1 MPDDPLAREF
11 YDMYDEWIHEKNGK
25 LGGPVRAAVAPSN
38 LDLGDFNPR
47 AHALEHGSEARMI
60 IDGKSDVGVWCA
72 ELASRPDNADAWSR
86 AMKCARP
93 VTPTSRC
100 SCSTIRRTSKRVTTV
115 WLGREL
121 KKAGFHQV
129 NGGAVV
135 LTAKGPQRLYA
146 VRRAKQWLN
155 AKQTKVA
162 AHWNEHFASASAREG
177 KEKKF

>member
-1 MPDDPLAREF
+1 MVMDT
-11 YDMYDEWIHEKNGK
+11 K
-25 LGGPVRAAVAPSN
+25 
-38 LDLGDFNPR
+38 
-47 AHALEHGSEARMI
+47 SE
-60 IDGKSDVGVWCA
+60 VGVWCA
-72 ELASRPDNADAWSR
+72 ELREHPDNVLKFGMEPVNADLFTTTQL
-86 AMKCARP
+86 MLIFDP
-93 VTPTSRC
+93 QN
-100 SCSTIRRTSKRVTTV
+100 IKRVSTV

-129 NGGAVV
+129 NGGAVI

-177 KEKKF
+177 KERKF